1 MRMATNKKAL
11 PHGDDVSF
19 DPLRDWPPSG
29 LGVGPRDLSRLS
41 ILATFVGVYSSFD
54 FLQFP
59 HEEEEA
65 MRTHRKI

>member
-1 MRMATNKKAL
+1 MATNKKAL

-29 LGVGPRDLSRLS
+29 LAVGPRDLCRFS

-54 FLQFP
+54 YLQFP
-59 HEEEEA
+59 DEEEET